1 MATAPNIFISYSHK
15 DRVWLDRLREHFAP
29 LARNALLNA
38 WDDSRIKPG
47 TNWRDEIAKALAEA
61 DIAVL
66 LVTPAFLA
74 SDFIDKNELPPLL
87 VKDHIFWIAVRHS
100 NYEQTEI
107 ADYQSA
113 NDPAKPLA
121 SLSESDQDKVLVEI
135 CKKILAAVQN
145 P

>member
-1 MATAPNIFISYSHK
+1 MATVPNIFISYSHK
-15 DRVWLDRLREHFAP
+15 ASEWLAQLREHFAP
-29 LARNALLNA
+29 LARNAQLDP

-47 TNWRDEIAKALAEA
+47 TIWRDEIAKAIA
-61 DIAVL
+61 DADAAVL
-66 LVTPAFLA
+66 LVTPSFLA
-74 SDFIDKNELPPLL
+74 SDFIAKNELPPLL
-87 VKDHIFWIAVRHS
+87 AKKHVFWIAVRHS

-135 CKKILAAVQN
+135 CKKILAETEV

>member
-1 MATAPNIFISYSHK
+1 MATVPKIFISYSHK
-15 DRVWLDRLREHFAP
+15 DGVWLDRLQEQFAP

-47 TNWRDEIAKALAEA
+47 TIWRDEIAKAIA
-61 DIAVL
+61 DADVAVL
-66 LVTPAFLA
+66 LVTPGFLA
-74 SDFIDKNELPPLL
+74 SEFIANNELEPLL
-87 VKDHIFWIAVRHS
+87 AKKHVFWIAVRHS

-121 SLSESDQDKVLVEI
+121 SLRGDARNKALVEI